1 MAAKKGKKP
10 AKLASR
16 GKTAAKQVDT
26 RDPRIEYISAYV
38 ANPDTKVGEEMVC
51 RLNHG
56 VCEASSHKS
65 YVGKTREE
73 LEKVLDDAREADL
86 VVGDGG
92 WKAIGGVWYMRPYLP
107 RVEAHL
113 KFDLLKEEKLD
124 DELKTGLTNGV
135 FDSCFG

>member
-56 VCEASSHKS
+56 VCEASSHKG

-73 LEKVLDDAREADL
+73 LEKVLVVARGWL
-86 VVGDGG
+86 VVGAGG
-92 WKAIGGVWYMRPYLP
+92 WKPVGGTWYIRPHLP
-107 RVEAHL
+107 GLERHIQ
-113 KFDLLKEEKLD
+113 FDLLKEDKLD
-124 DELKTGLTNGV
+124 DDLKTGLLNGV